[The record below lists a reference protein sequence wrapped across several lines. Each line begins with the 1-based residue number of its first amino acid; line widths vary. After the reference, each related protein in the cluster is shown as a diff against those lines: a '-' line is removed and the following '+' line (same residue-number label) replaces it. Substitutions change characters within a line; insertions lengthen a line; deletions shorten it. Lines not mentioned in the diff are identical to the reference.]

1 MAKTVLKLKKNLYMG
16 DIIKYNFVSPSH
28 TVNATDIYAK
38 RGESFVR
45 RFNYDNSYSKYVFIV
60 KNLRDNLYSYKSSIN
75 CSACQKKWQKN

>member
-45 RFNYDNSYSKYVFIV
+45 RFNYDNSYSKYVFIN
-60 KNLRDNLYSYKSSIN
+60 KTGEKYFYANDLNPKDWFIEYKED
-75 CSACQKKWQKN
+75 